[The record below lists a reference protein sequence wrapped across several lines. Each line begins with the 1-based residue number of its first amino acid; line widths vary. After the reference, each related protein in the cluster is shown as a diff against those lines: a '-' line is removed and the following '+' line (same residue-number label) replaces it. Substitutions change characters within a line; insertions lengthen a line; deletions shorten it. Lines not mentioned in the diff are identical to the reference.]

1 MKNPQKRE
9 KEIVGLGLD
18 DRQYKEMLNNF
29 YEGIYFVSPERQISF
44 WNKGAERITG
54 YTAREVL
61 HKHCYDNILRHVDE
75 EGNELCFLGCPLKKT
90 LEDGNRREALVYL
103 HHKAGHRVAVLIQ
116 TFPVEVDGEVIGAV
130 EVFQEN
136 TERLSMLKE
145 LQELEKLALNDQLT
159 EVPNRRYLESQV
171 KRKWEQFS
179 DLGLT
184 FGVIYIDIDHFK
196 HVNDTY
202 GHSVGDE
209 VLKVLSKSMQS
220 VLRRDD
226 FIGRWGGE
234 EFVVIIGN
242 ASPEAMEAVSEK
254 IRMIAASTPIPGIDP
269 PVRVTVSLGATI
281 LKEGEDWQTV
291 LERADQLMYMSKQA
305 GRNRT
310 TFG

>member
-1 MKNPQKRE
+1 MNKLQITD
-9 KEIVGLGLD
+9 KELDSLD
-18 DRQYKEMLNNF
+18 DKLYREMLNHF
-29 YEGIYFVSPERQISF
+29 YEGIYFVTPQRQISF

-54 YTAREVL
+54 YSRQEVVER
-61 HKHCYDNILRHVDE
+61 HCYDNILRHVDE
-75 EGNELCFLGCPLKKT
+75 EGTELCFQGCPLKKT
-90 LEDGNRREALVYL
+90 IEDGQRREALVYL
-103 HHKAGHRVAVLIQ
+103 HHKNGYRLAVLIQ
-116 TFPVEVDGEVIGAV
+116 TFPVKRNGEVIGAV

-136 TERLSMLKE
+136 AERLSILKD

-171 KRKWEQFS
+171 KNTWEQFK
-179 DLGLT
+179 DLGLI
-184 FGVIYIDIDHFK
+184 FGIIFIDIDHFK

-220 VLRRDD
+220 VLRKDD

-242 ASPEAMEAVSEK
+242 ASPEAMETVSEK
-254 IRMIAASTPIPGIDP
+254 IRMIAASTPIPSVDP

-281 LKEGEDWQTV
+281 LKEGEDWQEV
-291 LERADQLMYMSKQA
+291 LERADRLMYMSKQA

>member
-1 MKNPQKRE
+1 MKYPQKRE
-9 KEIVGLGLD
+9 KEIVGLD
-18 DRQYKEMLNNF
+18 DTQYKEMLNNF

-44 WNKGAERITG
+44 WNNGAERITG
-54 YTAREVL
+54 YSRQEVVER
-61 HKHCYDNILRHVDE
+61 HCYDNILRHVDE
-75 EGNELCFLGCPLKKT
+75 EGTELCFQGCPLKKT
-90 LEDGNRREALVYL
+90 IEDGQRREALVYL
-103 HHKAGHRVAVLIQ
+103 HHKNGHRLAVLIQ
-116 TFPVEVDGEVIGAV
+116 TFPVKRNGEVIGAV

-136 TERLSMLKE
+136 AERLSMLKD
-145 LQELEKLALNDQLT
+145 LQELEKMALNDQLT

-171 KRKWEQFS
+171 KRKWEQFN
-179 DLGLT
+179 DLGLS
-184 FGVIYIDIDHFK
+184 FGVIFIDIDHFK

-242 ASPEAMEAVSEK
+242 ASPDAMEAVSEK
-254 IRMIAASTPIPGIDP
+254 IRMIAASTPISGIDP
-269 PVRVTVSLGATI
+269 PVQVTVSLGATI

-291 LERADQLMYMSKQA
+291 LERADRLMYMSKQA